1 MIEVQSNGDGCK
13 VQLQGELTIY
23 QAESLAEQLLPLV
36 KDHRS
41 MVIDLSDV
49 SDLDTSCAQV
59 LMVARRTC
67 LGKDKPF
74 SLVNHSQ
81 PVIDV
86 FETLGLVSWFDD
98 PVVLK
103 PEAGGARPQDQ
114 DASSAEEARS

>member
-86 FETLGLVSWFDD
+86 FETLGLVSWFGD
-98 PVVLK
+98 PVVLPGESGPK
-103 PEAGGARPQDQ
+103 NRPGMDAGMGGGA
-114 DASSAEEARS
+114 